1 MKKIYTSITWDIETG
16 AIDKEEFFWYSGNCE
31 LACGASGAQNAAQA
45 AQASA
50 YTQMTQQASQ
60 VFGSSSQ
67 VFNQLQ
73 STFAPTVAAGP
84 SQQGFSAQEVG
95 NLNSEAV
102 TQGGV
107 AARNAQQAAGES
119 IAAQGG
125 GNEAALQNGTNAGV
139 KANIDVSA
147 AENTANNLATI
158 TQNNYTQG
166 NANYNQAVQGLAGST
181 NVFNPATSAGTAATG
196 AGVASANTANQIAS
210 QNQSWVQAVTG
221 ALGGVAGSFASGGLG
236 KLIGT
241 GSGATPDPNA
251 SFAAGAGT
259 QYANSD

>member
-1 MKKIYTSITWDIETG
+1 MKKIYTSITWDIASG
-16 AIDKEEFFWYSGNCE
+16 AIDKEEFFWYSGKIEEC
-31 LACGASGAQNAAQA
+31 CGASGAQNAAQA

-60 VFGSSSQ
+60 VFGASSQ

-84 SQQGFSAQEVG
+84 SQQGFSAQEVS
-95 NLNSEAV
+95 NLNSQAV

-139 KANIDVSA
+139 KANIDISA
-147 AENTANNLATI
+147 ADNTANQLGAI
-158 TQNNYTQG
+158 TQANYQQG
-166 NANYNQAVQGLAGST
+166 NANYNAAVQGLAGST
-181 NVFNPATSAGTAATG
+181 QAFNPATSAGSAATG
-196 AGVASANTANQIAS
+196 AGVASSNTANEIAT
-210 QNQSWVQAVTG
+210 QNNSWMQAVSG
-221 ALGGVAGSFASGGLG
+221 ALGAVGGSFASGGLS

-241 GSGATPDPNA
+241 GSGSSPTAPAATGPYGP
-251 SFAAGAGT
+251 
-259 QYANSD
+259 NSD

>member
-1 MKKIYTSITWDIETG
+1 MKKIYTKIVWNLTDDG
-16 AIDKEEFFWYSGNCE
+16 MVLDNEEFYLYNGECE
-31 LACGASGAQNAAQA
+31 LMCGATAAQNSAQA

-84 SQQGFSAQEVG
+84 SQQGFSAQEVS
-95 NLNSEAV
+95 NLDSEAV

-158 TQNNYTQG
+158 TQ
-166 NANYNQAVQGLAGST
+166 ANYNQGNQNYNNAVAGLAGST
-181 NVFNPATSAGTAATG
+181 NVFNPASTAGNAATG
-196 AGVASANTANQIAS
+196 AGTASANTANQIAS
-210 QNQSWVQAVTG
+210 QDQSWVQAVTG

-241 GSGATPDPNA
+241 GSGSGSGGSGGSGNVTTDLI
-251 SFAAGAGT
+251 GA
-259 QYANSD
+259 